1 MEDPERSPRSRDGS
15 KTDENPELLSLP
27 TPGEPL
33 RKWTAQEI
41 DPSVMIAVM
50 EAVMQVVKSQ
60 PDFESRRLARK
71 TAVKFRY

>member
-1 MEDPERSPRSRDGS
+1 MEDPERSPRSKDVS
-15 KTDENPELLSLP
+15 KTCENPELLSLS

-33 RKWTAQEI
+33 REWTAEEI
-41 DPSVMIAVM
+41 EPSVMIAMM
-50 EAVMQVVKSQ
+50 ETVMQIAKLQ

>member
-1 MEDPERSPRSRDGS
+1 MEDPERSPRSRDVS
-15 KTDENPELLSLP
+15 KTGDNPELLSLP

-33 RKWTAQEI
+33 WEWTAQEI
-41 DPSVMIAVM
+41 EPSVMIAVM
-50 EAVMQVVKSQ
+50 ETVMQIVKSQ

>member
-1 MEDPERSPRSRDGS
+1 VS
-15 KTDENPELLSLP
+15 KTGDNSDLLSLP

-33 RKWTAQEI
+33 REWTAQEI
-41 DPSVMIAVM
+41 APGVLIAEM
-50 EAVMQVVKSQ
+50 EMVMQIVKSQ